1 MKNYFLLEVGVEEL
15 PSRFVESTL
24 TQIKENL
31 EKSLKENRVEF
42 ENIEKYGTPRRLTFV
57 INNICDKQSD
67 LEEELKGPSKK
78 ISVDADGNFTKPA
91 LGFMKSKGLDEA
103 NVYFKQVGK
112 DEYLFGTLKQEG
124 QATSEVLKEI
134 VPAAIK
140 GVTFPKAMRWGGKN
154 MRFAR
159 PIRWMVALLNDEV
172 LPINLEGI
180 VASNITRGHRF
191 LGRNQIE
198 VFSIEDYFKQL
209 SKNSVVLDQNVR
221 KEAIKAQAE
230 EVAKSLGGEVEIE
243 DDLLEEITYLVEYPT
258 AFYGE
263 FNADYVKLPKE
274 VVTTPMKYLWCSF
287 IGVVTTSMKYLWC
300 SFIEVVTTPMK
311 EHQRYFPVSK
321 DGKLLPYFIAVR
333 NGDKNG
339 IETVKAGNEKVLE
352 ARLADALFF
361 YDEDIKKPLE
371 SFVENLK
378 TVVFQA
384 KLGTVYDKTL
394 RIEKLASDIINNL
407 DEKEALNDTLR
418 AAKLCKADLVTNMV
432 FEFTELQGVMG
443 REYAKVSG
451 ENDDVAQAIFEHYL
465 PRFAGDILPQTKAG
479 IALSIADKLDS
490 IAGFFAIGIK
500 PSGSQDPYALRRQAL
515 GILSILLDQKL
526 DINLEQLISDALD
539 NYSHLAFD
547 KAEVTS
553 QIMDFFI
560 ERIKNLFKDLGIRYD
575 VIDAVLSSNLNSI
588 SDIHTRAV
596 ELNNWLQKEELV
608 EMLTAFNRVSTLA
621 QKAESDRVEESL
633 LKEDAEIKL
642 NAGFK
647 EIKAQVEGFLANKE
661 YNKALDAFASIK
673 PLVDNLFDNVMIM
686 DKDEAVKENRLG
698 LLKQIYDTM
707 LTICDLSK
715 IVYK

>member
-24 TQIKENL
+24 AQIKENL
-31 EKSLKENRVEF
+31 EKSLTENRVDF
-42 ENIEKYGTPRRLTFV
+42 EGIETYATPRRLTFV
-57 INNICDKQSD
+57 INKISDNQAD
-67 LEEELKGPSKK
+67 LEEEVKGPSKK
-78 ISVDADGNFTKPA
+78 IAVDADGNFTKPA
-91 LGFMKSKGLDEA
+91 LGFMKSKGLSESD
-103 NVYFKQVGK
+103 VYFKQAGK
-112 DEYLFGTLKQEG
+112 EEYLFGTLKEEG
-124 QATSEVLKEI
+124 KATAEVLKEV
-134 VPAAIK
+134 VPEAIK

-154 MRFAR
+154 MKFAR
-159 PIRWMVALLNDEV
+159 PIRWMVALLNDET
-172 LPINLEGI
+172 LPVDLEGI
-180 VASNITRGHRF
+180 IASNVTKGHRF
-191 LGRNQIE
+191 LGAKEIE
-198 VFSIEDYFKQL
+198 VNSIEEYFEAL
-209 SKNSVVLDQNVR
+209 KNNYVVLDQNVR
-221 KEAIKAQAE
+221 KETIKTQSE
-230 EVAKSLGGEVEIE
+230 EVAKSLGGVVEIE

-263 FNADYVKLPKE
+263 FDKDYVKLPKE
-274 VVTTPMKYLWCSF
+274 VVTTPMKD
-287 IGVVTTSMKYLWC
+287 
-300 SFIEVVTTPMK
+300 
-311 EHQRYFPVSK
+311 HQRYFPVSK

-333 NGDKNG
+333 NGGDNRLDL
-339 IETVKAGNEKVLE
+339 VKAGNEKVLE

-361 YDEDIKKPLE
+361 YKEDIKKPLE

-384 KLGTVYDKTL
+384 KLGTVYDKTI
-394 RIEKLASDIINNL
+394 RIETLAEDIVDSL
-407 DEKEALNDTLR
+407 DEKEILNDAMR

-443 REYAKVSG
+443 REYAKVCG
-451 ENDDVAQAIFEHYL
+451 ENDAVAEAIFEHYL
-465 PRFAGDILPQTKAG
+465 PRFAGDILPETKAG

-515 GILSILLDQKL
+515 GILSILLDKKL
-526 DINLEQLISDALD
+526 DINLEKLVNDALD
-539 NYSHLAFD
+539 NYDNLEFN
-547 KAEVTS
+547 KAEVVA
-553 QIMDFFI
+553 QIMDFFT
-560 ERIKNLFKDLGIRYD
+560 ERVKNLFKDLGIRYD

-596 ELNNWLQKEELV
+596 ELNKWLQKEELV

-621 QKAESDRVEESL
+621 EKAESDKVDEAL
-633 LKEDAEIKL
+633 LKEDPEVKL

-686 DKDEAVKENRLG
+686 DKDEAIKANRLG